1 MYLRY
6 RADDVIE
13 LFLFEHF
20 WKDFIAKSHLRCPYL
35 HDNSVF
41 PKVDEINCTE
51 ESCGEGHFSTV
62 LPPP

>member
-1 MYLRY
+1 MNLRY
-6 RADDVIE
+6 RADALIE

-35 HDNSVF
+35 HGNSVF
-41 PKVDEINCTE
+41 PKVDQIDCTE
-51 ESCGEGHFSTV
+51 ESCEDHFSTV